1 MINNVNEETFNFTM
15 CQLRIQKCKPKGRGF
30 TVEDKILALS
40 LYKQSAKGYRL
51 LSRIFSLPS
60 RKTLRY
66 LTNYFLCLVLIHTF

>member
-15 CQLRIQKCKPKGRGF
+15 CQLRTQKYKPKGRGF

-51 LSRIFSLPS
+51 LSRMI
-60 RKTLRY
+60 RY